1 MLLNVNM
8 YNNIPTIIPRKIN
21 ILISPL
27 LKNQILYKIN
37 IPVKIQNKISS
48 IYVIVFEVFILLLR
62 ILKKSNKTPITTPVN
77 EKTKNK
83 FAFLL
88 ENFA

>member
-77 EKTKNK
+77 EINMLD
-83 FAFLL
+83 F
-88 ENFA
+88 EP

>member
-83 FAFLL
+83 YA
-88 ENFA
+88 

>member
-77 EKTKNK
+77 EKTKNNY
-83 FAFLL
+83 A
-88 ENFA
+88 

>member
-83 FAFLL
+83 
-88 ENFA
+88 

>member
-48 IYVIVFEVFILLLR
+48 IYVIVFEVFILLLK
-62 ILKKSNKTPITTPVN
+62 ILKKSNHLCYNVSYG
-77 EKTKNK
+77 KNSDYSDC
-83 FAFLL
+83 
-88 ENFA
+88 

>member
-48 IYVIVFEVFILLLR
+48 IYVIVFEVFILLLK

-83 FAFLL
+83 YA
-88 ENFA
+88 

>member
-1 MLLNVNM
+1 M

-48 IYVIVFEVFILLLR
+48 IYVIVFEVFILLLK

-83 FAFLL
+83 YA
-88 ENFA
+88 

>member
-77 EKTKNK
+77 EKPKINMLD
-83 FAFLL
+83 F
-88 ENFA
+88 EP